1 MLQHSRLQTPSKHGQ
16 ALPLRR
22 VSLRE
27 SVIPTARQTITP
39 NVSSTQQIAASFL
52 LTQLTLL
59 ISEMNGR
66 FATFLTMASCL
77 LTLPTPSLT
86 SDIEAFQYRSCC
98 ISTTY
103 VVKSPSTTN
112 SPCSHYV
119 SRDQTLIPTAN
130 ICRPSSSHPPSQH
143 KSTLEI
149 WFTVAL
155 TTSSKARNCR

>member
-1 MLQHSRLQTPSKHGQ
+1 MYHGLLQEQPPSGQARSLKSTSHKIFLPATVRMPPNHVLQHSRLQTPSKHGQ

-66 FATFLTMASCL
+66 FVAFLTMASCL
-77 LTLPTPSLT
+77 LTLPTTSLT
-86 SDIEAFQYRSCC
+86 SDIEAFQHRSCC
-98 ISTTY
+98 INTTY

-119 SRDQTLIPTAN
+119 SR
-130 ICRPSSSHPPSQH
+130 
-143 KSTLEI
+143 
-149 WFTVAL
+149 
-155 TTSSKARNCR
+155 